1 MLGFKKDDVIR
12 LSPEAPVQATPAGFL
27 TGQLN
32 SRQGLF
38 PAQSVRAI
46 SRSELSDLSQIE
58 GCAGLAADSPLFSDL
73 TLNKDGNANSS
84 SNNTSSDH
92 SQTNYQDGHFSMMEF
107 AMIHFKQS
115 LEK

>member
-12 LSPEAPVQATPAGFL
+12 LSPEPPAQATPVGFL
-27 TGQLN
+27 AGQLH

-38 PAQSVRAI
+38 PAESVRAI
-46 SRSELSDLSQIE
+46 SRSELSDLSQVE
-58 GCAGLAADSPLFSDL
+58 GCARLAADSSLFHDSSL
-73 TLNKDGNANSS
+73 KDGNAHSN
-84 SNNTSSDH
+84 SNNTSSDR
-92 SQTNYQDGHFSMMEF
+92 SQTDYQDGHFSMMEF